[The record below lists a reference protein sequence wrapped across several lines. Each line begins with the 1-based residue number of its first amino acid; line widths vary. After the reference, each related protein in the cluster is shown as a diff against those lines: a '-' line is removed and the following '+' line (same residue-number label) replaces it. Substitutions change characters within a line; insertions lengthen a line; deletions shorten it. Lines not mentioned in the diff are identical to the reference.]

1 MFCKGSYKDSETAF
15 VKSNFLVSMKLPKI
29 IFCISVLLL
38 LVYIIVL
45 SVQFS
50 SVQEIIPIHYS
61 GDGADGF
68 GSKNFLWLEA
78 GLNMLLL
85 YLFALPIFFPEKMFG
100 KNGDYLESSA
110 EKAIKNRQVFLSVLS
125 VVVTVIFCGLSL
137 KEII

>member
-1 MFCKGSYKDSETAF
+1 
-15 VKSNFLVSMKLPKI
+15 MKLPKI
-29 IFCISVLLL
+29 IFGIAVSLL
-38 LVYIIVL
+38 LVYIIIL

-68 GSKNFLWLEA
+68 GSKNFLWLEV

-85 YLFALPIFFPEKMFG
+85 CLLALPIFFPEKMFG

-110 EKAIKNRQVFLSVLS
+110 ETAIKTDRY
-125 VVVTVIFCGLSL
+125 FCRFYLCSL
-137 KEII
+137 Q

>member
-1 MFCKGSYKDSETAF
+1 M
-15 VKSNFLVSMKLPKI
+15 KSPKI
-29 IFCISVLLL
+29 IFGISVLLL

-68 GSKNFLWLEA
+68 GSKNFLWLEV
-78 GLNMLLL
+78 GLNFLLL
-85 YLFALPIFFPEKMFG
+85 CLFALPIFFPKKMFG
-100 KNGDYLESSA
+100 KKDNYLESSV
-110 EKAIKNRQVFLSVLS
+110 ESEIINRPVFLSVLP

>member
-1 MFCKGSYKDSETAF
+1 
-15 VKSNFLVSMKLPKI
+15 MKLPKI
-29 IFCISVLLL
+29 IFGISVLLL
-38 LVYIIVL
+38 LVYILVL

-68 GSKNFLWLEA
+68 GSKNFLWLEV
-78 GLNMLLL
+78 GLNILLL
-85 YLFALPIFFPEKMFG
+85 CLLALPIFFPEKMFG
-100 KNGDYLESSA
+100 KNGGYLESSA
-110 EKAIKNRQVFLSVLS
+110 ETAIKNRQVFLSVLS

>member
-1 MFCKGSYKDSETAF
+1 M
-15 VKSNFLVSMKLPKI
+15 KSPKV
-29 IFCISVLLL
+29 IFGISVLLL
-38 LVYIIVL
+38 VVYIIVL

-78 GLNMLLL
+78 GLNFLLL
-85 YLFALPIFFPEKMFG
+85 CLFALPIFFPEKMFG

-110 EKAIKNRQVFLSVLS
+110 ETAIKNRQVFLSVLS
-125 VVVTVIFCGLSL
+125 VLVTVIFCGLSL